1 MAWSWSHSQEA
12 YDAARYNL
20 EQLDRETLEII
31 FAEWR
36 AAQGKGGIID
46 DFNAFDQRKYDRALK
61 HAATLPGDVLVDF
74 IWEHAENA
82 STCDNGGFELWMCP
96 HGCGCHCVSCDFPD
110 ELDADEVEDIR
121 TNR

>member
-12 YDAARYNL
+12 YIAARYNM

-36 AAQGKGGIID
+36 AAQGKGGAIKSHW
-46 DFNAFDQRKYDRALK
+46 FDRRKYNRALK

-82 STCDNGGFELWMCP
+82 STCDNGGFHLWMCP
-96 HGCGCHCVSCDFPD
+96 HGCRCHCVPCDYP
-110 ELDADEVEDIR
+110 EGMEQRDIE
-121 TNR
+121 NYWAS